1 METLSYSVYESV
13 IGPLVI
19 GASHSGLVLV
29 EFVREAPR
37 PSPRA
42 ITRNAAG
49 DKSGILWEENE
60 KATRPYVRQLEEYFA
75 GKRCE
80 FTCPL
85 DMRGTEFQKRC
96 WRELVKIAYGET
108 LSYRELAARVGT
120 AGFRAVGAA
129 NGANPISIIVPC
141 HRVIASNGTLWGY
154 GGGLDRKRRLLD
166 MEGALTPL
174 LVA

>member
-1 METLSYSVYESV
+1 METLHYLVYESA

-19 GASHSGLVLV
+19 GASHTGLVLV
-29 EFVREAPR
+29 EFMREARR
-37 PSPRA
+37 PSSRA
-42 ITRNAAG
+42 ITRDAAG
-49 DKSGILWEENE
+49 DKAEILWEEKE
-60 KATRPYVRQLEEYFA
+60 KTTRPYIQQLEEYFA
-75 GKRCE
+75 GKRRE

-96 WRELVKIAYGET
+96 WRELVNIPYGVT

-120 AGFRAVGAA
+120 TGFRAVGAA